1 MLTTLLFISVLC
13 IIPQAFVTSLWQLV
27 VLRFLF
33 GIFSGGLS
41 PIITALIRREA
52 PIEVQGE
59 IMGYNQSF
67 RFLGNIIGPVLG
79 GFISALAS
87 ISSVFFATALLFLIG
102 ALIVFIIQKRPR
114 KDFDDVLKDHV

>member
-1 MLTTLLFISVLC
+1 MLC

-27 VLRFLF
+27 LLRFLF
-33 GIFSGGLS
+33 GLFSGGLS

-79 GFISALAS
+79 GFISALAT
-87 ISSVFFATALLFLIG
+87 ISSVFYSTGLLFLIG
-102 ALIVFIIQKRPR
+102 AIIVYLIQKSPK
-114 KDFDDVLKDHV
+114 KDFDDVLKKHV